1 MSTGRG
7 RAQPAYQGPYPD
19 GARRMCAPGLWQGRT
34 QGEPASD
41 SCFVGN
47 TGTTALAQLARSQC
61 HPPYMRLTEPDS
73 PAEPTEMTGM
83 RLRCAVLDDYQNTAT
98 GSADWTPVQDRVDV
112 VSFTRHL
119 AAEDELADALVGFD
133 IAVTLRE
140 RVPFP
145 ASLLDRLPRLKL
157 LVASG
162 MRNSVIDYAAAERNG
177 VTICGTESSPTPPVE
192 LTWALLLALAR
203 GVVTENDALRS
214 GGPWQSTVGADLHG
228 QRLGL
233 LGLGK
238 IGSRVAQV
246 GLAFGM
252 EVTAW
257 SQNLTKEHADEVGV
271 QLAPAKEDLLR
282 GSDFVSI
289 HLVLGDRTRGLLGAP
304 ELALLKPTAYLVNT
318 SRAALVDQDAL
329 LAALHEGRIA
339 GAGVDV
345 FDTEPLPADHP
356 MRTAPRLLATPHLGY
371 VSRNNYLRYYGQAVE
386 DIEAYLAGTPVRL
399 LG

>member
-1 MSTGRG
+1 
-7 RAQPAYQGPYPD
+7 
-19 GARRMCAPGLWQGRT
+19 
-34 QGEPASD
+34 
-41 SCFVGN
+41 
-47 TGTTALAQLARSQC
+47 
-61 HPPYMRLTEPDS
+61 
-73 PAEPTEMTGM
+73 M
-83 RLRCAVLDDYQNTAT
+83 RLRCAVLDDFQNIAT
-98 GSADWTPVQDRVDV
+98 TIADWSPVHDRVEV
-112 VSFTRHL
+112 TVFTEHF
-119 AAEDELADALVGFD
+119 ATEDELAAALADFD

-140 RVPFP
+140 RIPFR
-145 ASLLDRLPRLKL
+145 ASLLDRLPGLKL
-157 LVASG
+157 LIASG

-177 VTICGTESSPTPPVE
+177 VTVCGTQGSSTPPVE
-192 LTWALLLALAR
+192 LTWALLLGLAR
-203 GVVTENDALRS
+203 GIVAENNALRT
-214 GGPWQSTVGADLHG
+214 GGPWQSTVGADLYG
-228 QRLGL
+228 RRLGL

-257 SQNLTKEHADEVGV
+257 SPHLTKERADAVGV
-271 QLAPAKEDLLR
+271 ELAASKEELLR
-282 GSDFVSI
+282 GGDFVSL
-289 HLVLGDRTRGLLGAP
+289 HLVLAESTRGLLGAAD
-304 ELALLKPTAYLVNT
+304 LALLKPTAYLINT

-371 VSRNNYLRYYGQAVE
+371 VSQANYRTYYAQAVE
-386 DIEAYLAGTPVRL
+386 NIEAFLAGAPVRR